1 MLLEQRQL
9 GEGVTQS
16 ELVLPTGSFL
26 YEGRDFSGPAHSLRT
41 GRVYS
46 TARRHT
52 STASMA

>member
-1 MLLEQRQL
+1 MLLEQGQL
-9 GEGVTQS
+9 GEGVTQT

-46 TARRHT
+46 TARTHT
-52 STASMA
+52 SAASMA